1 MRLTWL
7 GDAINH
13 ISHLGHTATFRHDN
27 FNMILQLTADYSFQ
41 PRGSQ
46 DFFNQMSIPP
56 FE

>member
-41 PRGSQ
+41 PRRSQ